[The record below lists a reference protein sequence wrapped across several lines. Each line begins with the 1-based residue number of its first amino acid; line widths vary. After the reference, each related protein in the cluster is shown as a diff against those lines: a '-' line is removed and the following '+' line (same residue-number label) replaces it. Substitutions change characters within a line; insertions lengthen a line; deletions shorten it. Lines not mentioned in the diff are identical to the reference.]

1 MNKQRNDGALSPARG
16 FLPDSWRRL
25 FSIANQLRY
34 GLVFLVLLSLLPAG
48 ELLIHLSF
56 QAQLQQ
62 SRLLQKERSL
72 AAAGQVDNYLDDLKR
87 KLSYLARVKG
97 LTNFQPQAQQSLL
110 EGLTRHND
118 AYEAVAIVNRNGQIV
133 TSVSSDVPLKLENI
147 ATSPLFIRV
156 FKQQEDYVSPVE
168 IDPQTQQ
175 LTTILA
181 VPIRNEQDEVD
192 GVLLARVNLN
202 FLWFIVSQTNI
213 GKSGYVYI
221 VDERNFLIAEKGSQP
236 ETFQL
241 QDLSDRPFFQTLVE
255 STNSAQLN
263 VYQGLRQVEVLG
275 ASTFVR
281 SVNWHVVVE
290 QPTSEA
296 YAPVYQLLSV
306 MGGALVFVTIAT
318 VGVGFLFIRQIIIPL
333 QRLTT
338 AAIALSAGQLET
350 RVQVHSQNELGTL
363 ATAFNH
369 MAVQLEGSIEAV
381 EVERNFVAAILETA
395 GALVVV
401 LDPQGQI
408 VRFNRACEQITHY
421 SFSEVNGCYIWD
433 LFLNADSTE
442 QAKAK
447 FESFQ
452 AGNFPQQY
460 EGSWITKEGQIRFI
474 SWSDTALLDEQG
486 SVEYIV
492 KTGIDITERKQA
504 EEELIASEQRLSLL
518 FHQTSLAVM
527 EWNLDYKI
535 VSWNLAAEKIFG
547 YTADEMIGHNA
558 VKFLVPEPLQTEVD
572 QIMRNLQKQ
581 NRWRV

>member
-1 MNKQRNDGALSPARG
+1 
-16 FLPDSWRRL
+16 
-25 FSIANQLRY
+25 
-34 GLVFLVLLSLLPAG
+34 
-48 ELLIHLSF
+48 
-56 QAQLQQ
+56 
-62 SRLLQKERSL
+62 
-72 AAAGQVDNYLDDLKR
+72 
-87 KLSYLARVKG
+87 
-97 LTNFQPQAQQSLL
+97 
-110 EGLTRHND
+110 
-118 AYEAVAIVNRNGQIV
+118 
-133 TSVSSDVPLKLENI
+133 
-147 ATSPLFIRV
+147 
-156 FKQQEDYVSPVE
+156 
-168 IDPQTQQ
+168 
-175 LTTILA
+175 
-181 VPIRNEQDEVD
+181 
-192 GVLLARVNLN
+192 
-202 FLWFIVSQTNI
+202 
-213 GKSGYVYI
+213 
-221 VDERNFLIAEKGSQP
+221 
-236 ETFQL
+236 
-241 QDLSDRPFFQTLVE
+241 
-255 STNSAQLN
+255 
-263 VYQGLRQVEVLG
+263 
-275 ASTFVR
+275 
-281 SVNWHVVVE
+281 
-290 QPTSEA
+290 
-296 YAPVYQLLSV
+296 
-306 MGGALVFVTIAT
+306 
-318 VGVGFLFIRQIIIPL
+318 
-333 QRLTT
+333 
-338 AAIALSAGQLET
+338 
-350 RVQVHSQNELGTL
+350 
-363 ATAFNH
+363 

-581 NRWRV
+581 TGGGYSANENLTKDGRTIICE

>member
-241 QDLSDRPFFQTLVE
+241 QDLSNRPFFQTLVE
-255 STNSAQLN
+255 SNNSAQLN

-281 SVNWHVVVE
+281 SVSWHVVVE

-350 RVQVHSQNELGTL
+350 RVQVYSQNELGTL

-369 MAVQLEGSIEAV
+369 KYLDKI
-381 EVERNFVAAILETA
+381 NYIL
-395 GALVVV
+395 
-401 LDPQGQI
+401 
-408 VRFNRACEQITHY
+408 
-421 SFSEVNGCYIWD
+421 
-433 LFLNADSTE
+433 
-442 QAKAK
+442 
-447 FESFQ
+447 
-452 AGNFPQQY
+452 
-460 EGSWITKEGQIRFI
+460 
-474 SWSDTALLDEQG
+474 
-486 SVEYIV
+486 
-492 KTGIDITERKQA
+492 
-504 EEELIASEQRLSLL
+504 ASESSKN
-518 FHQTSLAVM
+518 FFNVI
-527 EWNLDYKI
+527 D
-535 VSWNLAAEKIFG
+535 
-547 YTADEMIGHNA
+547 
-558 VKFLVPEPLQTEVD
+558 
-572 QIMRNLQKQ
+572 
-581 NRWRV
+581 